1 MKKVKIKREDSLR
14 IKFILENMLV
24 DFSMQDDIVYINEDD
39 LESFTNIL
47 EQDRMWFKVVS

>member
-24 DFSMQDDIVYINEDD
+24 DFSMQDDLVYINEDD